1 MLVADQSDTVTFLE
15 RHAADLGTP
24 VERISTHIS
33 LVFLAGDRALK
44 LKRAVRFP
52 YLDFSTPERRLAA
65 CESELQL
72 NRRTAPAL
80 YLGIRRITREGD
92 GRLAL
97 DGKGRLVDAVVE
109 MRRFAQ
115 DDLFDNMAKRGALTP
130 ALMTDLAQRI
140 AAFHRQAAVSFKH
153 GGVGGMTGVL
163 DINEHALRATALV
176 PADAADAFAHEFERA
191 LARHGDQLEA
201 RRAAG
206 KVRRCHGDLILRNI
220 CLLDGAPT
228 LFDCIEFDETLATI
242 DVLYD
247 LAFLL
252 MDLWHRGQRELANLV
267 FNRYLDVCDESDGL
281 GSVAFFMAVRAAV
294 RTHVTAAQAAGS
306 PPQRS
311 GPVLSEARAYFD
323 LALSLLRPAKPEL
336 VAVGGLSGTGKSTLA
351 ARVGADLGIAPGA
364 RILNS
369 DRVRKRLHGVPAETR
384 LPEAAYRPDVSE
396 SVYASLRHEAIRAL
410 AAGCSVVV
418 DAVFDRPADRA
429 AIEAVAARAGVPFQ
443 GIWLEAPA
451 PTLLARIEARRNDP
465 SDATTDV
472 LRTQLARDCGVIT
485 WRRLS
490 AETDPAV
497 MRDVILTSLR
507 RAA

>member
-1 MLVADQSDTVTFLE
+1 
-15 RHAADLGTP
+15 
-24 VERISTHIS
+24 
-33 LVFLAGDRALK
+33 
-44 LKRAVRFP
+44 
-52 YLDFSTPERRLAA
+52 
-65 CESELQL
+65 
-72 NRRTAPAL
+72 
-80 YLGIRRITREGD
+80 
-92 GRLAL
+92 
-97 DGKGRLVDAVVE
+97 
-109 MRRFAQ
+109 
-115 DDLFDNMAKRGALTP
+115 
-130 ALMTDLAQRI
+130 
-140 AAFHRQAAVSFKH
+140 
-153 GGVGGMTGVL
+153 
-163 DINEHALRATALV
+163 
-176 PADAADAFAHEFERA
+176 
-191 LARHGDQLEA
+191 
-201 RRAAG
+201 
-206 KVRRCHGDLILRNI
+206 
-220 CLLDGAPT
+220 

-252 MDLWHRGQRELANLV
+252 MDLWHRGQREPANLV